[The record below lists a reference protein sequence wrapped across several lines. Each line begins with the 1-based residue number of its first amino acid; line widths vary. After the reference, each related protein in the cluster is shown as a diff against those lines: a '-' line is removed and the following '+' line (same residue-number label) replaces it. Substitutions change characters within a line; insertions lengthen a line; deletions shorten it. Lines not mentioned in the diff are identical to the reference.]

1 MAMSDSATPSN
12 ATLSGTKPSKQQ
24 LRRQIRAARR
34 ALSAHRQRLA
44 SRKLCARLALCP
56 EVKRARHIGLYWP
69 MDGEID
75 PRPLLERFPH
85 KRFYLPAL
93 PRAARTAMLFLHW
106 PGTTPRY
113 RNRYGIPEPVL
124 GRSSAIRADRLDLVL
139 LPLVAFDPSG
149 ARLGMGAGY
158 YDRTFA
164 FKQLR
169 PGSGPALVGVAH
181 QLQCVDHLPV
191 EPWDIPLKLVATDQR
206 VYRTL

>member
-1 MAMSDSATPSN
+1 MPDSAP
-12 ATLSGTKPSKQQ
+12 PPKQQ

-34 ALSAHRQRLA
+34 ALGRHQQRTA
-44 SRKLCARLALCP
+44 SRRLCARLALCA
-56 EVKRARHIGLYWP
+56 ELKRAHHIGLYWP

-75 PRPLLERFPH
+75 PRPLLKRFPH

-93 PRAARTAMLFLHW
+93 PRSGRTAMTFLHW
-106 PGTTPRY
+106 PGASLRY

-124 GRSSAIRADRLDLVL
+124 GRSASISPERLDLVL

-164 FKQLR
+164 FKHHR
-169 PGSGPALVGVAH
+169 PGTGPDLVGVAH
-181 QLQCVDHLPV
+181 QLQCVDHLPM
-191 EPWDIPLKLVATDQR
+191 ESWDIPLKLVATDQHL
-206 VYRTL
+206 YRCR

>member
-1 MAMSDSATPSN
+1 MPMPDSLTSPPKQP
-12 ATLSGTKPSKQQ
+12 LSKQQ
-24 LRRQIRAARR
+24 LRRKIRTARR
-34 ALSAHRQRLA
+34 ALSAYQQRMA
-44 SRKLCARLALCP
+44 SRRLCARLALCP
-56 EVKRARHIGLYWP
+56 ELRRARHIGLYWP

-75 PRPLLERFPH
+75 PRPLLKRFPH

-93 PRAARTAMLFLHW
+93 PRSARTTMAFLHW
-106 PGTTPRY
+106 PGATLRY

-124 GRSSAIRADRLDLVL
+124 GRSASIRPERLDLVL

-164 FKQLR
+164 FKHLH
-169 PGSGPALVGVAH
+169 PGSGPDLVGVAH

-191 EPWDIPLKLVATDQR
+191 ESWDIPLKLVATDQR
-206 VYRTL
+206 LYRRA

>member
-1 MAMSDSATPSN
+1 MPDPAP
-12 ATLSGTKPSKQQ
+12 PSKQQ

-34 ALSAHRQRLA
+34 ALSAHQQRMA
-44 SRKLCARLALCP
+44 SRRLCARLALCA
-56 EVKRARHIGLYWP
+56 ELKRARHIGLYWP

-75 PRPLLERFPH
+75 PRPLLKRFPH

-93 PRAARTAMLFLHW
+93 PRATRSTMTFLHW
-106 PGTTPRY
+106 PGATLRY

-124 GRSSAIRADRLDLVL
+124 GRSASISPERLDLVL

-164 FKQLR
+164 FKHLH
-169 PGSGPALVGVAH
+169 PGRGPDLVGVAH
-181 QLQCVDHLPV
+181 QLQCVDHLHT
-191 EPWDIPLKLVATDQR
+191 ESWDIPLRLVATDHHL
-206 VYRTL
+206 YRCR